1 MRKTTRIRAW
11 LLAVAMATAV
21 GVAAQSTGAQA
32 SGRWETTDPTK
43 ARQGATVEKV
53 EADQPEVW
61 VKDGYIYI
69 TAPRAVT
76 IRIYSILGQMISQ
89 EAVPPGTFRLHVA
102 SRGIYILKMG
112 NVTRRVT
119 L

>member
-1 MRKTTRIRAW
+1 MMKRTPIRHI
-11 LLAVAMATAV
+11 LLAVALATAM
-21 GVAAQSTGAQA
+21 GVTAQS
-32 SGRWETTDPTK
+32 SSHWESADPAK

-112 NVTRRVT
+112 NLTRRVT